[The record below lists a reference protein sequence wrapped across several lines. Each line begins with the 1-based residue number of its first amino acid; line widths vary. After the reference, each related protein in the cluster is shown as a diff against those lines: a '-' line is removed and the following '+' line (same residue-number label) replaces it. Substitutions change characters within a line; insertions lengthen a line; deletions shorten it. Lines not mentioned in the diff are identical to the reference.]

1 MNVIKQFDVEIF
13 GLHDGFHE
21 YSHEINDVFFQYF
34 KESLIEKGSLKCK
47 IILNK
52 SERLIAVD
60 FRIKGVLELICDR
73 SLECFD
79 YNIDI
84 NEQVIF
90 KYGEDEME
98 LENNI
103 YVITGSTQ
111 RLRLGQIIY
120 ELITVAIP
128 MRKLHPRFAEEDLER
143 DDGLYY
149 SSYEKSGTDRSQNK
163 TDRDSTDPR
172 WDALK
177 KLRDNLK

>member
-1 MNVIKQFDVEIF
+1 M
-13 GLHDGFHE
+13 
-21 YSHEINDVFFQYF
+21 
-34 KESLIEKGSLKCK
+34 
-47 IILNK
+47 
-52 SERLIAVD
+52 
-60 FRIKGVLELICDR
+60 ICDR

>member
-1 MNVIKQFDVEIF
+1 MDVIKQFDVEIF

-21 YSHEINDVFFQYF
+21 YEHDINDAFFQSF
-34 KESLIEKGSLKCK
+34 KESLVERGSLKCK
-47 IILNK
+47 IILDK

-73 SLECFD
+73 SLESFD

-84 NEQVIF
+84 KEQVIF
-90 KYGEDEME
+90 KYGEDEVE

-128 MRKLHPRFAEEDLER
+128 MKKLHPRFTEEDRED

-149 SSYEKSGTDRSQNK
+149 SSYEKSETDGSQNK
-163 TDRDSTDPR
+163 VDRDSIDPR
-172 WDALK
+172 WDVLK